1 MAEEKT
7 YLELS
12 EGSSHKFYEIVV
24 NGVEVTVRFG
34 RIGDPGQAKVTKF
47 ATAEK
52 ARVDA
57 EKKISEKLKKGYER
71 AVMGVRRK
79 RTVTRRNIL
88 VAETATVGAGS
99 PAISS
104 GAGS

>member
-34 RIGDPGQAKVTKF
+34 RIG
-47 ATAEK
+47 
-52 ARVDA
+52 
-57 EKKISEKLKKGYER
+57 L
-71 AVMGVRRK
+71 
-79 RTVTRRNIL
+79 
-88 VAETATVGAGS
+88 GAGS
-99 PAISS
+99 SQRGEGTSAYRLKSRTAAQTVRVRHGVS
-104 GAGS
+104 LVGMLDGNTLNEVASTG